1 MLPPFVSTRHFL
13 DLMIFDNDTKTKLMQ
28 ELVKEKY
35 YITKYA
41 HTSYLDLDEV
51 TYFERNM
58 ILKFI
63 TEEKEQEQQQLQR
76 LRHNT

>member
-1 MLPPFVSTRHFL
+1 
-13 DLMIFDNDTKTKLMQ
+13 MQ

-58 ILKFI
+58 IMKFI